1 MAAYVIYQAEVLD
14 PERVRGV
21 QAGGGRKCP
30 PGRRHVHRARRA
42 HRCARGRGTCGRT
55 VVVEFPDRG
64 TALEWYQGD
73 YAKARA
79 LREGAAIARMYVVDG
94 VAP

>member
-14 PERVRGV
+14 PERYETYKPVAAEV
-21 QAGGGRKCP
+21 SAGPEAGTSSP
-30 PGRRHVHRARRA
+30 RRTIDVLEGEAPA
-42 HRCARGRGTCGRT
+42 GRT

-73 YAKARA
+73 YAKARGCG
-79 LREGAAIARMYVVDG
+79 REQPSLACTSLTA
-94 VAP
+94 

>member
-14 PERVRGV
+14 PERYEVYKPVAAESVGRAGGRYIVRGGPIDV
-21 QAGGGRKCP
+21 LEGEAP
-30 PGRRHVHRARRA
+30 A
-42 HRCARGRGTCGRT
+42 GRT

-73 YAKARA
+73 YAKARQ

-94 VAP
+94 IAP